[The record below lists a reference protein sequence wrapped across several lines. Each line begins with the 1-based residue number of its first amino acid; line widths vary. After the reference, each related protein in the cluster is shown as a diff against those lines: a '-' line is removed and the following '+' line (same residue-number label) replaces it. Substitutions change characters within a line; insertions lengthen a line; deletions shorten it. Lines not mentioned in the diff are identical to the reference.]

1 MYKLRSEVELS
12 VSKGKVYLI
21 SNNLEDILSNSIK
34 THYVSMILDSKIFL
48 RDSIFSIIM
57 LRKIYRDLKL
67 NKISDEKFNNLR
79 IQNSIP
85 DFSKDALKNK
95 SLLMEMRFDELNGI
109 SWTKGCYMGQE
120 ITARMKHRNLQ
131 KENYL

>member
-1 MYKLRSEVELS
+1 MIEICENEKDLILQKFKMYKLRSEVELS

-21 SNNLEDILSNSIK
+21 SNNLEDILSNSMK
-34 THYVSMILDSKIFL
+34 DSLCFNDPRFKNLL

-57 LRKIYRDLKL
+57 LEIYRDLKL

-85 DFSKDALKNK
+85 DFSKDALKK
-95 SLLMEMRFDELNGI
+95 
-109 SWTKGCYMGQE
+109 
-120 ITARMKHRNLQ
+120 
-131 KENYL
+131 